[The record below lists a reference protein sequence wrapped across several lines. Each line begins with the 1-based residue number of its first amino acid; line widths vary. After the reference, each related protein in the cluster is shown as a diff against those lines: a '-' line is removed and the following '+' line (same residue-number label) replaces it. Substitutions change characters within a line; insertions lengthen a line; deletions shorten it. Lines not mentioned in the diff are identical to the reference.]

1 MKVLKKK
8 FKKKFKKIPGGDKLE
23 YKPKTTIVLPRIK
36 IKPKQGKWCDVYEG
50 RLPYPIECQ
59 NNKASPI
66 SYIFESGEKT
76 LVYDRTCCIKCKRAV
91 EFIPWKN
98 GEWDKIK
105 EAIANKEDLRD
116 MFPPG
121 KEIE

>member
-8 FKKKFKKIPGGDKLE
+8 YKK
-23 YKPKTTIVLPRIK
+23 IK
-36 IKPKQGKWCDVYEG
+36 IKNTHKPIVKPIKITKKLGRWCNCYEG

-59 NNKASPI
+59 TNKASAKN
-66 SYIFESGEKT
+66 YLFKDGKKT
-76 LVYDRTCCIKCKRAV
+76 ILHDRSICIKCKRQV

-105 EAIANKEDLRD
+105 EAILNGEDLRD
-116 MFPPG
+116 MFPPF
-121 KEIE
+121 KEID